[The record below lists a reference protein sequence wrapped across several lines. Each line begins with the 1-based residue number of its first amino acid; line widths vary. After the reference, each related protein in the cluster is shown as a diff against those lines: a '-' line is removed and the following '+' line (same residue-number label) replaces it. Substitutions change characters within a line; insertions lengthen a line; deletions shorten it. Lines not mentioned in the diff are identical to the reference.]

1 MKKLLLKNRKAQ
13 LVLGTGLTILLLIL
27 IIFWLK
33 LVAISLWYLLL
44 FPVIFSLVQFCLTP
58 LLRGLGIFHYYSH
71 FLMANT
77 SDTTTL
83 DLHTGTTFDF
93 VLHFSIN
100 DSGSRSRNFIITEIL
115 NGLLRI
121 IHEIE
126 NGTIQS
132 NQKIVAAPYFIS
144 QRTIYKFGFKEKAPS
159 FLDRI
164 FIVGSFFDI
173 LLMYS
178 FTKNRL
184 TFPNIFQMKIVEM
197 SAEELI
203 TKKDYLR
210 KVRKNFDELF
220 TTPACRKG
228 RDYSD

>member
-13 LVLGTGLTILLLIL
+13 LLLGIGLTILLLIF

-33 LVAISLWYLLL
+33 LIAISLWYLLL
-44 FPVIFSLVQFCLTP
+44 FPFIFSLVQFCLTP

-77 SDTTTL
+77 SDTSL
-83 DLHTGTTFDF
+83 IDLHTGTTFDF

-100 DSGSRSRNFIITEIL
+100 DSGSRSRNFIIIEIL

-126 NGTIQS
+126 NGTIHA
-132 NQKIVAAPYFIS
+132 NQKIVAAPYFVS
-144 QRTIYKFGFKEKAPS
+144 QRTIYKFGFKEKEPS

-164 FIVGSFFDI
+164 FIIGSFFDI
-173 LLMYS
+173 LLMYA
-178 FTKNRL
+178 FTRTKITLPEVWKVKTVEISAWQLAAKKGYLVNLKERL
-184 TFPNIFQMKIVEM
+184 KE
-197 SAEELI
+197 
-203 TKKDYLR
+203 
-210 KVRKNFDELF
+210 
-220 TTPACRKG
+220 
-228 RDYSD
+228 